1 MPYMNRNREWAMLT
15 RYSNSLWV
23 IMWESSS
30 ILNSVSKALKSGI
43 TSEMGTLSDWYLA
56 ISLSSGT
63 KIMRAPFNLT
73 TNGSLVMTSLT
84 FWHSACCTAVPLMKS
99 LADEIVCRCD
109 SESSKLWYLCWMVPQ
124 HVGAGWTSAWALV
137 AFCNSCSCALTTW
150 WLWNNLL
157 ENFLAVDNKLQHL
170 LEWKTNRI
178 CCLYVASLLS
188 LCCHKGI
195 FDKKMNSTRT
205 ALLEVERQEHV
216 MQWYPSL
223 LIGGCVVSIRTS
235 KISGFI
241 LLDDVSDT
249 FSNLLVIMPLLVCP
263 HQLKEEGAFQGHCHV
278 IYHRIILNIGPA
290 ISCQITCWAFHAC
303 LDLGQDL
310 LVALIKQ
317 IGGKMFSVWKQ
328 TITKL

>member
-1 MPYMNRNREWAMLT
+1 MISFVSSLDGVMLLTGALYRAVSKSWWLPGGRHSPRRNGSRRYHKTCTMAYMHRNREWAMLT
-15 RYSNSLWV
+15 RYSNPLRV
-23 IMWESSS
+23 VMWESSS
-30 ILNSVSKALKSGI
+30 ILNSFSKAWKSII
-43 TSEMGTLSDWYLA
+43 TSEMGILSDWYLK

-216 MQWYPSL
+216 MQQYASL
-223 LIGGCVVSIRTS
+223 LTTSKDPVLMVFICLSRTS
-235 KISGFI
+235 
-241 LLDDVSDT
+241 LQQQRLRRLAT
-249 FSNLLVIMPLLVCP
+249 
-263 HQLKEEGAFQGHCHV
+263 
-278 IYHRIILNIGPA
+278 
-290 ISCQITCWAFHAC
+290 
-303 LDLGQDL
+303 
-310 LVALIKQ
+310 
-317 IGGKMFSVWKQ
+317 
-328 TITKL
+328 